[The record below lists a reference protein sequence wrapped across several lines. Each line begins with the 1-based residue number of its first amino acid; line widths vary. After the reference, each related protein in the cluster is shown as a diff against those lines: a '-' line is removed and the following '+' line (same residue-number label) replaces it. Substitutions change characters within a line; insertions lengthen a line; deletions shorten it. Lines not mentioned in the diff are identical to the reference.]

1 LNPPAVASADPDL
14 RALAALV
21 RDAPGLRAKRD
32 LDLLDR
38 LAGGHGLRA
47 GFDGDDAAA
56 IPYGD
61 GFLLVCAE
69 AIAPALLA
77 ADPFAAGAA
86 AVATNVSDIRAMGGR
101 PLALVDTLVSPDR
114 EHAARVLDGLAWA
127 ADAHGVRIAGGH
139 LTVGGAPA
147 LSASCTGTARALLP
161 AAGARPGDV
170 LLAAFCVE
178 GVWRDLGTPV
188 FSSLRDREPAKLRE
202 DGEALVEVA
211 EAGLCHA
218 ARDVSMPGVAGSLLQ
233 MLELTGGC
241 GATLDLDRL
250 PRPPEVPVE
259 HWLVMFPSFGFVLA
273 ARPERAGAAID
284 AFTRRDLACAACGA
298 FDDSGILR
306 LAAGGATAEVWDL
319 AAAPVTRPGPR

>member
-1 LNPPAVASADPDL
+1 MADL
-14 RALAALV
+14 AHLAAAV
-21 RDAPGLRAKRD
+21 RAAPGLRAKRELTV
-32 LDLLDR
+32 LDGR
-38 LAGGHGLRA
+38 
-47 GFDGDDAAA
+47 GFAADGDDGALVDH
-56 IPYGD
+56 GD
-61 GFLLVCAE
+61 GQLVLCGE

-86 AVATNVSDIRAMGGR
+86 AVATNVSDVRAMGGR

-114 EHAARVLDGLAWA
+114 EHAGRVLDGLAWA
-127 ADAHGVRIAGGH
+127 SQRLGVPIVGGH
-139 LTVGGAPA
+139 LTLGAPA
-147 LSASCTGTARALLP
+147 ALSAFCTGTVTTPLRAG
-161 AAGARPGDV
+161 AARPGDV
-170 LLAAFCVE
+170 LLGAFCLE
-178 GVWRDLGTPV
+178 GSDRGHDPPIW
-188 FSSLRDREPAKLRE
+188 SSLREREPAQLRE

-250 PRPPEVPVE
+250 PRPREIPVE

-273 ARPERAGAAID
+273 ARPERAAAAID

-298 FDDSGILR
+298 FDGSGILR